1 MIAIVKKEL
10 RAALREKLGWAVL
23 ASVPLLLVVVSAFN
37 LGAEDYQ
44 GWPEPAAQVGR
55 GLFALGAHLQVLLLL
70 AILPAYSAL
79 NLVREKERRTL
90 ETLQVVPMRVEALHL
105 GKLVGPALLG
115 WLSVLLALPALAAL
129 GFLGGV
135 EPWEPLLTALAAVPA
150 ALAASAAGLALGSL
164 AGSSAAA
171 VLLSGVFSFFAVAF
185 TAWPIGAGADN
196 LLAAAMPSGAARVIL
211 DRQLLGAFGWTVPG
225 LLPALLLQGLAAGCL
240 FFAGLPALASPY
252 RRRALPVRALGAAAV
267 AVALVLGTASLVPVA
282 GSSGWATGPASA
294 ILVLVCLV
302 TPALLLLERVD
313 TMGVLR
319 VLPESAEERELAAGS
334 WAHRLAASPLGLALL
349 PALAAMPGLAV
360 LMAHVRAMSPSPER
374 LDLAGRLAGCCT
386 FILVWGLFCA
396 AWAALVAHRP
406 HGWWRLLDVQALP
419 VAVLAL
425 GLGLQG
431 LDLERWAPAMEPI
444 GVGKVL
450 SNSGFE
456 APSQLAAAVA
466 GYAVAAGCLAAL
478 AFMLRRRRGVAS
490 ARG

>member
-37 LGAEDYQ
+37 LGVEDSQ

-90 ETLQVVPMRVEALHL
+90 ETLQVVPQPVELLHL

-115 WLSVLLALPALAAL
+115 WLSVLLALPALTAL

-150 ALAASAAGLALGSL
+150 ALAASAAGLALGCL

-196 LLAAAMPSGAARVIL
+196 LLAAAMPSGAARVVL
-211 DRQLLGAFGWTVPG
+211 DRQALGAFGWTIPG
-225 LLPALLLQGLAAGCL
+225 LLPALLVQGLAAGCL
-240 FFAGLPALASPY
+240 FFAGLPALASTY
-252 RRRALPVRALGAAAV
+252 RRRALPVRGLGAAAV
-267 AVALVLGTASLVPVA
+267 AVALVLGTASLTPTADSNSWV
-282 GSSGWATGPASA
+282 TGPVSA
-294 ILVLVCLV
+294 ILVLVCLA
-302 TPALLLLERVD
+302 TTALLVLERVD
-313 TMGVLR
+313 TLGVVR
-319 VLPESAEERELAAGS
+319 VLPDSAEERALAAGS
-334 WAHRLAASPLGLALL
+334 RVERAAASSLGLALL
-349 PALAAMPGLAV
+349 PAMAAMPGLFV
-360 LMAHVRAMSPSPER
+360 LMVHARAISAPEG
-374 LDLAGRLAGCCT
+374 LDAAGRIAGCCSY
-386 FILVWGLFCA
+386 LVAWGLFCA
-396 AWAALVAHRP
+396 ASAALVKHRP

-419 VAVLAL
+419 VVVL
-425 GLGLQG
+425 GLGLALQG
-431 LDLERWAPAMEPI
+431 LDLERWVPALEPFGLGRI
-444 GVGKVL
+444 V

-456 APSQLAAAVA
+456 APSQVGAAAA
-466 GYAVAAGCLAAL
+466 GYAVAAACLALL
-478 AFMLRRRRGVAS
+478 AAVLRRRRGTA
-490 ARG
+490 